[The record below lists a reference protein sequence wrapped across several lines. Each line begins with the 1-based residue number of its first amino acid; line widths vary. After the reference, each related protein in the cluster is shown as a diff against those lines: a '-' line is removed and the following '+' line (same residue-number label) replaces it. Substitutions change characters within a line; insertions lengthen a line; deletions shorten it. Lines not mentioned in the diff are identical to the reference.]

1 MNHLL
6 PPRFSRVYHI
16 QVKTHKLTIMLSG
29 LAPPTPIAELKAD
42 TLAALK
48 SDIAHNTL
56 DVKAMEPPEI
66 DVETVDDFELC
77 RAVKEKGKPTGQY
90 EVLPPTKAI
99 RDFGLAGW
107 DTLFLQFKDRATGE
121 LKPITY
127 TLPLLWEDDDGAS
140 STRPIETAP
149 SAASKGK
156 RKADDLDEDATI
168 ESPPA

>member
-1 MNHLL
+1 
-6 PPRFSRVYHI
+6 
-16 QVKTHKLTIMLSG
+16 MLSG

-42 TLAALK
+42 TLSALK

-56 DVKAMEPPEI
+56 DVKAMEPPAI

-107 DTLFLQFKDRATGE
+107 DTLFLQFKDRATGKQIFFKS
-121 LKPITY
+121 LYSK
-127 TLPLLWEDDDGAS
+127 TLCLRILLCGIVIQFVTLTS
-140 STRPIETAP
+140 
-149 SAASKGK
+149 
-156 RKADDLDEDATI
+156 
-168 ESPPA
+168 